1 MTSIT
6 YDILYDKKWYYI
18 LDVDSDGLTKQQ
30 VKDVGAITNAIIKTL
45 RILNA
50 NEMSDGKPVTLK
62 NITGVKKNEGGYI

>member
-30 VKDVGAITNAIIKTL
+30 VKDVNAITNAIVKTL

-50 NEMSDGKPVTLK
+50 NEMSDGKTVTVK
-62 NITGVKKNEGGYI
+62 EYKWGVK